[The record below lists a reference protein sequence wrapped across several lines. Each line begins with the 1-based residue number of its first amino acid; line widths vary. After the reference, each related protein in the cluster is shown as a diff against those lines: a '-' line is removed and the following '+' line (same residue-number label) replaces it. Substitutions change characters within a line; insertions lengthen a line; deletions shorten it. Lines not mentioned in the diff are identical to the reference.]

1 MLGIGVPTFFNDFD
15 KMLHGKEAQRLQRLK
30 VKLIALSGQRAFVD
44 IAREEWMDGMH
55 QSLLLQDVQTCNLL

>member
-30 VKLIALSGQRAFVD
+30 VKLDR
-44 IAREEWMDGMH
+44 
-55 QSLLLQDVQTCNLL
+55 